1 MEDVLLYKNI
11 SASIRFSAED
21 GVFYG
26 KLVGISDIVH
36 FEGCS
41 VSELKK
47 SFYEAVDDYLDSLK
61 RSGKM
66 PL

>member
-26 KLVGISDIVH
+26 KLEGIADLVH

-47 SFYEAVDDYLDSLK
+47 SFYEAVDDYLDSQK
-61 RSGKM
+61 RLGKAS
-66 PL
+66 